1 MGFPKLLTK
10 VSGSYVPDMFFR
22 IFFSEVNC
30 KLCYQTDLFHRETAL
45 KMVRSMTLLAELTLK
60 NSKLWWE
67 EARLLKCRKT
77 FVPTAFRMASGKSS
91 DREVSGPQGLKKTVF
106 MLKKNQSLAP
116 MPSWLMLGGG
126 FANAIRFD
134 GDFMYGQ
141 AKLSQNTREH
151 FNGLEKSSDT
161 KRF

>member
-1 MGFPKLLTK
+1 MKVFGSFICRLEGISQWKSRQPVGFPKLLTR
-10 VSGSYVPDMFFR
+10 VSGSYVPDMLFR

-67 EARLLKCRKT
+67 EARFLKCRKT

-91 DREVSGPQGLKKTVF
+91 DREVSWPYALKKQVPMF
-106 MLKKNQSLAP
+106 KKTKLAP
-116 MPSWLMLGGG
+116 KPSWLILGGL
-126 FANAIRFD
+126 R
-134 GDFMYGQ
+134 
-141 AKLSQNTREH
+141 
-151 FNGLEKSSDT
+151 
-161 KRF
+161 